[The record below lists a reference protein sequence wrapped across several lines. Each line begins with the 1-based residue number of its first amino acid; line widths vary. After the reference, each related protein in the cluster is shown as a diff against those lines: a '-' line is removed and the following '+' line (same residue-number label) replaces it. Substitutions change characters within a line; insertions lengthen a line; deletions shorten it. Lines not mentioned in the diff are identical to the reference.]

1 MPKKGTKRVYRLH
14 RIVAVDVKGEDG
26 EPVRTLLN
34 GDNVNKIVPGLTKEK
49 REALMDDSHPAGPA
63 ITEEYVPKDEANGEG

>member
-1 MPKKGTKRVYRLH
+1 MPPKGTKRVYRLH

-34 GDNVNKIVPGLTKEK
+34 GDNVNDVVPKLTKKK
-49 REALMDDSHPAGPA
+49 RDELLDDSHPAGA
-63 ITEEYVPKDEANGEG
+63 AVSEEYVPKDEANGEG